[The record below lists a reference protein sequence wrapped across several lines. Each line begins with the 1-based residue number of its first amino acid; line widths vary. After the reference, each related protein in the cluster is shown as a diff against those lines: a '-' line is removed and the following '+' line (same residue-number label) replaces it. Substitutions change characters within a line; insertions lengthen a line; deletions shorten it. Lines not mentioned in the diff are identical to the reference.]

1 LKPNRRLTAPPGR
14 WRQPPTTQPS
24 DTDSDNKDSR
34 QRNIFE
40 IGFDPNGNIDA
51 ELPRNN
57 FFEIGRGNRITRR
70 CAPRPPGRRPKAAG
84 AQLGLRP
91 SCRTWLVLCRR
102 FDPNGNIDAELPRNN
117 FFEIGRG
124 NRIRTCDPLVPNQ
137 MRYQTAPC
145 PEPAHRDSANGAADP
160 ITVRERLPFRPPQSE
175 FCGEAIA
182 LGFRPR
188 ATTRA
193 TALPPAASMCSCRTG
208 RRPDRPPP
216 SPFDCA
222 HRERDSTP

>member
-40 IGFDPNGNIDA
+40 IG
-51 ELPRNN
+51 
-57 FFEIGRGNRITRR
+57 
-70 CAPRPPGRRPKAAG
+70 
-84 AQLGLRP
+84 
-91 SCRTWLVLCRR
+91 